1 MNPYR
6 RKELRE
12 AYEAGYRSGLN
23 EQSSGGREFERYVLQ
38 LLQYGIDF
46 ARNQRRTRLKRS
58 GKYTPDFRRRNYFR
72 QVKPTDITPSTIN
85 PYDPRMGSG
94 PQA

>member
-12 AYEAGYRSGLN
+12 AYEAGYKSGLN
-23 EQSSGGREFERYVLQ
+23 EQSSDGREFERYFLQ
-38 LLQYGIDF
+38 LLQYVIDY

>member
-1 MNPYR
+1 MNNR
-6 RKELRE
+6 QRQMIKE

-23 EQSSGGREFERYVLQ
+23 EQSSDGREFERYVLQ
-38 LLQYGIDF
+38 LLKYGIDF
-46 ARNQRRTRLKRS
+46 AHNQRRTRLKRS
-58 GKYTPDFRRRNYFR
+58 GKYTPDFRRRNYFG
-72 QVKPTDITPSTIN
+72 QVKPTDMTPSTIN

>member
-23 EQSSGGREFERYVLQ
+23 EQSSDGREFERYVLQ
-38 LLQYGIDF
+38 LLQYGIDY

-72 QVKPTDITPSTIN
+72 QVKPTDMTPSTVN